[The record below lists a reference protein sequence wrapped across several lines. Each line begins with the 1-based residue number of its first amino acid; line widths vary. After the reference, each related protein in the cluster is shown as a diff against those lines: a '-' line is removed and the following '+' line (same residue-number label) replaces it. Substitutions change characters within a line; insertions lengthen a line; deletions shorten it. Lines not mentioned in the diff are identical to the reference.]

1 MDREPPPCSRPART
15 RATAGNNSAAG
26 NPRSAPTP
34 ANRLARHVRSNN
46 APDAPSAAKQHVL
59 TYYMQRDG
67 IVKSIEELIPQ
78 VGARDVS
85 IRSAEIAAKSGGKRA
100 A

>member
-1 MDREPPPCSRPART
+1 
-15 RATAGNNSAAG
+15 
-26 NPRSAPTP
+26 
-34 ANRLARHVRSNN
+34 
-46 APDAPSAAKQHVL
+46 
-59 TYYMQRDG
+59 MQRDG

-78 VGARDVS
+78 VGPREVS